1 MPPIK
6 RSPELVTLSHE
17 HYDGLKF
24 CRNLK
29 LGEKLQVEVSRMAG
43 YIQWFWDNHLLHH
56 FQQEENLLFRAVEN
70 EGIPRALEEHAAI
83 RQLVT
88 VAIENPSYEHNN
100 KIATLVND
108 HIRYEERELFRH
120 SKNKWT
126 RQPSKALAKPC
137 RMHTHKDAPS
147 NTTINFGFSPLT

>member
-108 HIRYEERELFRH
+108 HIRYEERELFPALEKQMDKATIE
-120 SKNKWT
+120 SIG
-126 RQPSKALAKPC
+126 KALQDA
-137 RMHTHKDAPS
+137 HTQGC
-147 NTTINFGFSPLT
+147 TIKYHDQFWI